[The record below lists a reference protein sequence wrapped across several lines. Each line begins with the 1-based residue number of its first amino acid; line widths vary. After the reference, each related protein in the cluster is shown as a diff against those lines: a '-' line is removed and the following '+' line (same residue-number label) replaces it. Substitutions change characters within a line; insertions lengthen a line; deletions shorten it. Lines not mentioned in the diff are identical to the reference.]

1 MSDEQASVVGMEPEA
16 VAQGLEAGEVQVVDV
31 RDDREWEAGRV
42 PGSRHV
48 LLAEL
53 PADSA
58 SIDRER
64 TEDFVCRG
72 GSRSA
77 MAAEAFRASGY
88 DAYNL
93 SGGLVAWADAELPLE
108 PEGGEVVERS
118 LGV

>member
-1 MSDEQASVVGMEPEA
+1 MSDEQASPPGMEPDA
-16 VAQGLEAGEVQVVDV
+16 VAKGLESGEVQVIDV

-53 PADSA
+53 PGSSE
-58 SIDRER
+58 SIDRETR
-64 TEDFVCRG
+64 VVFVCRG

-93 SGGLVAWADAELPLE
+93 SGGLVAWAESGLPLE

-118 LGV
+118 LT

>member
-1 MSDEQASVVGMEPEA
+1 MSDEQASPPSMEPEA
-16 VAQGLEAGEVQVVDV
+16 VAKGLEAGELQVIDV

-53 PADSA
+53 PASSE
-58 SIDRER
+58 SIDRE
-64 TEDFVCRG
+64 TSIVFVCRG

-77 MAAEAFRASGY
+77 MAAEAFRTSGY

-93 SGGLVAWADAELPLE
+93 GGGLVAWEEAGLPLE

-118 LGV
+118 LT

>member
-1 MSDEQASVVGMEPEA
+1 MSDEQASPPSMEADAVVK
-16 VAQGLEAGEVQVVDV
+16 GLESGEVQVIDV

-42 PGSRHV
+42 PGARHV

-53 PADSA
+53 PAKSG
-58 SIDRER
+58 SIDRA
-64 TEDFVCRG
+64 TSVVFVCRG

-77 MAAEAFRASGY
+77 MAAEAFRTSGY

-93 SGGLVAWADAELPLE
+93 SGGLVAWAEAGFPLE
-108 PEGGEVVERS
+108 PEDGEVVERS